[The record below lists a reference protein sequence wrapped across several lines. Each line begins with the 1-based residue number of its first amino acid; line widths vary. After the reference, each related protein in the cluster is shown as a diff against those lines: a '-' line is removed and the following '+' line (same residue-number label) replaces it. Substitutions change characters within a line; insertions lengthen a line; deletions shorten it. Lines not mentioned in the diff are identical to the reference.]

1 VYVKQDLVII
11 NLRGVSTQSNK
22 TTRC

>member
-1 VYVKQDLVII
+1 MYVKQDLVII
-11 NLRGVSTQSNK
+11 KLRGVSTQSNK